1 MTTRTVNGIKVP
13 SFNNVS
19 ENICKLWKKKI
30 ILFISVVNRDYK
42 GILESG
48 PFVPRK
54 DISITT
60 DSNSRVPQEFIP
72 KDPSEYT
79 DRDKELVY
87 LDATLRSIL
96 VESMDS
102 NMHHRIKDCVSAKH
116 MWETIEAI
124 VEGTEDKNRLNFL
137 MSEYKEFNSLSGES
151 IKQLLGRYTRLL
163 DEMSTLGKKYSQ
175 K

>member
-1 MTTRTVNGIKVP
+1 MQNFRRSESISTRTVNGKK
-13 SFNNVS
+13 
-19 ENICKLWKKKI
+19 NIT
-30 ILFISVVNRDYK
+30 LFISVVNCDYK

-48 PFVPRK
+48 PFVPRN
-54 DISITT
+54 DISVPTNL
-60 DSNSRVPQEFIP
+60 DSRVPQEFIP

-87 LDATLRSIL
+87 LDAILRSIL

-124 VEGTEDKNRLNFL
+124 VEGTEDKNILNFL
-137 MSEYKEFNSLSGES
+137 MSEYKEFKSVSGES
-151 IKQLLGRYTRLL
+151 IKQSLGRYTQLL
-163 DEMSTLGKKYSQ
+163 DEMSTLGKKFSQ